1 MTWFDGFEDR
11 RYTVGDTVL
20 RARTGGNPEGP
31 PLLLVHGFPQT
42 SAMWH
47 RVALQLAPHFA
58 LVLPDLR
65 GYGES
70 DKPVGAADHANY
82 SKRSMALDLHGLMRS
97 LGRDS
102 YWVAGHDRGARV
114 VHRLALDQPQAV
126 RRLALIDIVP
136 TLDMYEATDMR
147 FASAY
152 YHWFFLIQP
161 TPHPER
167 MIGADPAGYA
177 RWKLGGWGS
186 LGHQVYEPE
195 ALAEYLRCFSQPE
208 AVHGACEDYR
218 ASATVDLE
226 HDRTSRSDGRQ
237 VQCDLHVL
245 WGTRG
250 VIHALFDPLTLWRA
264 QCSARVSGLAM
275 PAGHYLAEELPTET
289 AQQLLTFF
297 RS

>member
-1 MTWFDGFEDR
+1 MSWFNGFEDKR
-11 RYTVGDTVL
+11 HAVGEITL
-20 RARTGGNPEGP
+20 RVRTGGNPSGP

-70 DKPVGAADHANY
+70 DKPAGAPDHANY
-82 SKRSMALDLHGLMRS
+82 SKRRMAADLHQLMCS
-97 LGRDS
+97 LGHET
-102 YWVAGHDRGARV
+102 YFVAGHDRGARV

-136 TLDMYEATDMR
+136 TLDMYNASDMR

-161 TPHPER
+161 APHPER
-167 MIGADPAGYA
+167 MIGADPAAYA

-186 LGHQVYEPE
+186 LGHKFYERE
-195 ALAEYLRCFSQPE
+195 ALDEYLRCFSRPE
-208 AVHGACEDYR
+208 AIHGACEDYR
-218 ASATVDLE
+218 ASATIDLE
-226 HDRTSRSDGRQ
+226 HDRTSRLDGHRVASD
-237 VQCDLHVL
+237 LLVL

-250 VIHALFDPLTLWRA
+250 VIHALFDPLALWRA
-264 QCSARVSGLAM
+264 QCSAQVSGLAM
-275 PAGHYLAEELPTET
+275 PAGHFLAEELHQET
-289 AQQLLTFF
+289 AHQLLTFF
-297 RS
+297 CS